1 MNPRTAV
8 DLLDRQLGRAGR
20 EDRSA
25 IGGFKVGR
33 RRRLRGELELAGAT
47 ADLELAGRGH
57 AAGHGV
63 VAVPQQVGRGAN
75 AGGLGRQVAFKAVQL
90 GLGDLFDGL
99 KVAGLDHGAD
109 RRRAAHARLDVGD
122 DIFAI
127 APGRGH
133 AGPAGGEEGAGAF
146 EGRAG
151 GDVRVA
157 EAVGVVAQQVG
168 VAFAAVDLTGLGE
181 GVLQARVNPAA
192 EGFAG
197 GARHHGGGVVGLQRV
212 VRGLKILPRKIAE
225 VLGRGAA
232 GREGQGDNRRR
243 SGEQTLHEGY
253 SKRPR
258 NVVSPCLNPRKARVK
273 PPRRIDR
280 CAWRLARPRARPR
293 RRPFTRADLRPSS
306 GGCIASLTCS

>member
-1 MNPRTAV
+1 MNPRTTV
-8 DLLDRQLGRAGR
+8 NLLDRQLGRARR
-20 EDRSA
+20 EDRGA
-25 IGGFKVGR
+25 VGGLQVRG
-33 RRRLRGELELAGAT
+33 RRRLRAHLVFAGAT
-47 ADLELAGRGH
+47 TDLELAGRGH
-57 AAGHGV
+57 AADHGV
-63 VAVPQQVGRGAN
+63 VAVPQEVGRGAD
-75 AGGLGRQVAFKAVQL
+75 AGRLGGQVAFKAVQL
-90 GLGDLFDGL
+90 GLGEVRDGL

-109 RRRAAHARLDVGD
+109 RRRAAHARLDVGND
-122 DIFAI
+122 VFAV
-127 APGRGH
+127 APGGGH
-133 AGPAGGEEGAGAF
+133 AGPAGGEEGAGPF
-146 EGRAG
+146 KGRLG

-168 VAFAAVDLTGLGE
+168 VAFAAVDLTGFGQ
-181 GVLQARVNPAA
+181 GVLQSGVDPAA

-232 GREGQGDNRRR
+232 GREGQGENRRR

-280 CAWRLARPRARPR
+280 CAWRLARPR